1 MDPTSLLLIAA
12 AGVAFYF
19 LIIRP
24 QKNRQR
30 AQAELM
36 RNLAPGTEVM
46 TTAGMFGTIAVVT
59 DEQISL
65 EVSPGVFVRV
75 VPAAIGKVIE
85 PVTAEQ
91 TDDEPSDTD
100 AATGDAGP
108 DPKPPVD

>member
-1 MDPTSLLLIAA
+1 MDPSGLLLIAA

-30 AQAELM
+30 QQAELM
-36 RNLAPGTEVM
+36 RNLQPGTEVM

-59 DEQISL
+59 DDQISL

-75 VPAAIGKVIE
+75 VPQAIGKVIE
-85 PVTAEQ
+85 PSAPAEEA
-91 TDDEPSDTD
+91 DEPAS
-100 AATGDAGP
+100 TGDAEP